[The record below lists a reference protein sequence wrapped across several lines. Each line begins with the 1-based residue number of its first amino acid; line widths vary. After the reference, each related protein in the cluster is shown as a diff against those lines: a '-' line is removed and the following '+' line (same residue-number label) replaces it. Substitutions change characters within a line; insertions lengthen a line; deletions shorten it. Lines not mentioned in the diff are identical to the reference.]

1 MVFKGK
7 QTDETVAFVN
17 NDTPCV
23 GSPEDTV
30 KFYTLGDGSPN
41 NKVKDFA
48 LMGVSLRDNV

>member
-1 MVFKGK
+1 M
-7 QTDETVAFVN
+7 AFVN